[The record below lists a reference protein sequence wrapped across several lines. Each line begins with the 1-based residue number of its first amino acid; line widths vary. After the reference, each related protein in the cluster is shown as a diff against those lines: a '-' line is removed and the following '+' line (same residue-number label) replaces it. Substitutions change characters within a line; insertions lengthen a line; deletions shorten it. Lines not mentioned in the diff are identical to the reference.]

1 MHTAIPVCI
10 ILHMGIQDLISHME
24 TISLCVRE
32 SPYVNVPAI
41 CKHTRVYARN
51 HLENCYKLLNY
62 CIWRS
67 PYAYGRGTGVHAAKI
82 GTKFANGDPC
92 MHTGGERVYM
102 QRKVVQNFANGD
114 PHMRNEI
121 VYGKIADTSQTDPG
135 THTRTPHMRTGRK
148 AGNFAY
154 GESPFT

>member
-1 MHTAIPVCI
+1 MQTGIPICKYFSNPHPYAYRDPHMHTAIPVCI

-102 QRKVVQNFANGD
+102 QRKLPRLTLQLTARCKNFVNLAF
-114 PHMRNEI
+114 R
-121 VYGKIADTSQTDPG
+121 
-135 THTRTPHMRTGRK
+135 RL
-148 AGNFAY
+148 
-154 GESPFT
+154 